1 MTDHNTS
8 TSPSQSNDVV
18 VQPDKPQSSRKHAPK
33 FEIDFTA
40 TSDDNVLD
48 NPFAFAPG
56 HLHKLAVARSA
67 LALQAFGGL
76 SGLAYGLRTDAAS
89 GLSLDEDVLEGLIS
103 PQSVC
108 KESSSSILTPDPKLQ
123 VQHND
128 APRRRSHSE
137 GIHGLAEQLRLERVE
152 NRGYSDRR
160 RVFGENKLPPP
171 RQRTFLQLCWLAM
184 NDKLIFLL
192 MASATVSLALG
203 IYQAVQIQQKGGKQ
217 GSSLEWVE
225 SVTIVAAIILIIL
238 VQALNDYHKNYKFQK
253 LNQKKEERTVTVM
266 RSGKHVTISV
276 FDLLVGDLLRV
287 EAGEVAP
294 VDGVLVD
301 GFGIQADESPMT
313 GESDLVEKTPAAYI
327 HDANRKSGGRDLDPF
342 IFAGTRI
349 VHGVGDFL
357 VVAVGP
363 HSTHGR
369 MQLSLRADVEETPL
383 QQKLGRLAKYLIF
396 IGFGIGIIF
405 FLILFIRWLVQVG
418 RGDLDHLTPQEKGEE
433 FLDIFMLAV
442 NLVVIGVPEGLSL
455 AVAVALAFATTR
467 MLKDNNLVRLLRSCE
482 IMGNATTVCSDKT
495 GTLTTNDM
503 TVVTGVVGESQFSD
517 DAGTPPTES
526 EEIKV
531 QSSARLAESL
541 SKDVKALLKHSIVL
555 NSTAFEGD
563 GAGTGDFVGSSTET
577 ALLKYGRQ
585 HLGLG
590 PVTEERSNANV
601 VELFP
606 FNSTLKW
613 MACMVKLDDGR
624 YRMLAKGA
632 AEVVVGN
639 CSTTIKDPYEG
650 LTTTDMTA
658 AMRDRLA
665 QLTRTYAANQLR
677 VIALAY
683 RDFDTPPMSDKG
695 GRPGKTEAVNFTNL
709 FSEKMTFLGLFAIR
723 DPLRPE
729 VIESVRQCKDAGVF
743 VRMVTGDNFLTA
755 KSIAIES
762 GIYTA
767 GGIAMDG
774 PTFRQLSDE
783 QLDLVIPRLQVLAR
797 SSPEDKQVLVQ
808 HLKRMGETIAVTGDG
823 TNDAPALKAADVGFA
838 MGVSGTE
845 IAKEASSIILLDDN
859 FRSIVRALAWGRMV
873 NDASKKFLQFQLT
886 INITAAVLTI
896 VSTLVAGP
904 DSSIFAVIQLLWLN
918 LIMDIFA
925 SLALSTGDPSRDA
938 LKRRPEPRNASIISI
953 QMWKMILGQTI
964 YQLTVIFVLHYA
976 GHKFFPTSTDYERTQ
991 LQTFVWNTYMLI
1003 CLFNQSNCRRVDN
1016 NLHIYEGILHNP
1028 WFLGVQ
1034 ALTIAGQVTIVLKG
1048 GEAFQVAPITPA
1060 QWGFS
1065 ILFGFLVLP
1074 IGALIRLVPDQIVV
1088 VIAHRLSPLLTP
1100 IRMIRKRKA
1109 EKKKAKAKD
1118 AEKSEEEREPAGEEY
1133 YDEKDEER
1141 RARRMQWRW
1150 VKATLAG
1157 DQEFFE
1163 DFLHLHH
1170 EGEQR
1175 AEAFTRKSRTSRTQ
1189 ALSARAGLVSAGL
1202 AAAGVDVKHHRL
1214 VPRTGILEGPPRPE
1228 ASGTTAE
1235 STPVDIQ
1242 QVIDIVRRNPED
1254 CPSGLQIEV
1263 HSGTS
1268 QEDPVL
1274 PAREVLDS
1282 STPPS
1287 QNPNYMR
1294 FVDGWSW

>member
-1 MTDHNTS
+1 MTDHKTS
-8 TSPSQSNDVV
+8 TSPSQSNDKV
-18 VQPDKPQSSRKHAPK
+18 VQPEPPTSRKHAPK
-33 FEIDFTA
+33 FEIDFTSN
-40 TSDDNVLD
+40 SDDNVPD

-56 HLHKLAVARSA
+56 HLHKLAVARSVA
-67 LALQAFGGL
+67 ALQAFGGL
-76 SGLAYGLRTDAAS
+76 TGLAYGLRTDPLS

-103 PQSVC
+103 AQSAC

-123 VQHND
+123 VQHHD
-128 APRRRSHSE
+128 AQSRRSHGE
-137 GIHGLAEQLRLERVE
+137 GHGIHGLAEQLRLEHAE

-160 RVFGENKLPPP
+160 RVFGENRLPPP
-171 RQRTFLQLCWLAM
+171 RQRSFLQLCWLAM

-203 IYQAVQIQQKGGKQ
+203 IYQAVQIQQKGGEQ

-225 SVTIVAAIILIIL
+225 SVTIVAAIIVIIL

-294 VDGVLVD
+294 VDGILVD

-313 GESDLVEKTPAAYI
+313 GESDLVDKTPAAFI
-327 HDANRKSGGRDLDPF
+327 HETSRKSGKDLDPF
-342 IFAGTRI
+342 IFSGTRV
-349 VHGVGDFL
+349 VHGIGDFL
-357 VVAVGP
+357 VLAVGP
-363 HSTHGR
+363 NSTHGR

-405 FLILFIRWLVQVG
+405 FLILFIRWLVQLG
-418 RGDLDHLTPQEKGEE
+418 RGELDHLSPQEKGEE

-517 DAGTPPTES
+517 DAVTPSAEVEES
-526 EEIKV
+526 KV
-531 QSSARLAESL
+531 QSSAKLAESL
-541 SKDVKALLKHSIVL
+541 SKEVKAILKHSVVL

-577 ALLKYGRQ
+577 ALLKYGRE
-585 HLGLG
+585 HLGMG

-632 AEVVVGN
+632 AEVVLGN
-639 CSTTIKDPYEG
+639 CSTALKDPYEG
-650 LTTTDMTA
+650 LTTTDMTD
-658 AMRDRLA
+658 AMRNRLA
-665 QLTRTYAANQLR
+665 QLTRSYAINQLR

-695 GRPGKTEAVNFTNL
+695 GRSGKTEAVNFANL
-709 FSEKMTFLGLFAIR
+709 FSENMTFIGLFAIR

-729 VIESVRQCKDAGVF
+729 VVESVRQCKDAGVF

-755 KSIAIES
+755 KSIAVES

-774 PTFRQLSDE
+774 PTFRQLTDE

-845 IAKEASSIILLDDN
+845 IAKEASSIILYDPSYD
-859 FRSIVRALAWGRMV
+859 
-873 NDASKKFLQFQLT
+873 
-886 INITAAVLTI
+886 ITA
-896 VSTLVAGP
+896 
-904 DSSIFAVIQLLWLN
+904 
-918 LIMDIFA
+918 
-925 SLALSTGDPSRDA
+925 
-938 LKRRPEPRNASIISI
+938 
-953 QMWKMILGQTI
+953 
-964 YQLTVIFVLHYA
+964 
-976 GHKFFPTSTDYERTQ
+976 
-991 LQTFVWNTYMLI
+991 
-1003 CLFNQSNCRRVDN
+1003 
-1016 NLHIYEGILHNP
+1016 
-1028 WFLGVQ
+1028 
-1034 ALTIAGQVTIVLKG
+1034 
-1048 GEAFQVAPITPA
+1048 
-1060 QWGFS
+1060 
-1065 ILFGFLVLP
+1065 
-1074 IGALIRLVPDQIVV
+1074 
-1088 VIAHRLSPLLTP
+1088 
-1100 IRMIRKRKA
+1100 
-1109 EKKKAKAKD
+1109 
-1118 AEKSEEEREPAGEEY
+1118 
-1133 YDEKDEER
+1133 
-1141 RARRMQWRW
+1141 W
-1150 VKATLAG
+1150 V
-1157 DQEFFE
+1157 
-1163 DFLHLHH
+1163 
-1170 EGEQR
+1170 
-1175 AEAFTRKSRTSRTQ
+1175 
-1189 ALSARAGLVSAGL
+1189 
-1202 AAAGVDVKHHRL
+1202 
-1214 VPRTGILEGPPRPE
+1214 
-1228 ASGTTAE
+1228 
-1235 STPVDIQ
+1235 
-1242 QVIDIVRRNPED
+1242 
-1254 CPSGLQIEV
+1254 
-1263 HSGTS
+1263 
-1268 QEDPVL
+1268 
-1274 PAREVLDS
+1274 
-1282 STPPS
+1282 
-1287 QNPNYMR
+1287 
-1294 FVDGWSW
+1294 

>member
-1 MTDHNTS
+1 MTDHK
-8 TSPSQSNDVV
+8 TSPSGHCG
-18 VQPDKPQSSRKHAPK
+18 QPEPRPSHKHAPK

-40 TSDDNVLD
+40 NNDDKIPD
-48 NPFAFAPG
+48 NPFAFAPD

-67 LALQAFGGL
+67 AALQAFGGL
-76 SGLAYGLRTDAAS
+76 TGLAYGLRTDAAA

-103 PQSVC
+103 PQSIC

-123 VQHND
+123 VQHDD
-128 APRRRSHSE
+128 APRRRSHGE
-137 GIHGLAEQLRLERVE
+137 GIHGLAEQLRLERVG

-160 RVFGENKLPPP
+160 RVFGANKLPPP

-203 IYQAVQIQQKGGKQ
+203 VYQAVQIQQQGGKQ

-253 LNQKKEERTVTVM
+253 LNQKKEERKVTVT

-313 GESDLVEKTPAAYI
+313 GESDLVDKTPAVYVE
-327 HDANRKSGGRDLDPF
+327 DASRKVGGSDFDPF
-342 IFAGTRI
+342 IFGGTKI
-349 VHGVGDFL
+349 THGVGDFL
-357 VVAVGP
+357 VLAVGP
-363 HSTHGR
+363 HSTYGR

-405 FLILFIRWLVQVG
+405 FLILFIRWLVHLG
-418 RGDLDHLTPQEKGEE
+418 RGDLDHLTPQEKGEQ

-467 MLKDNNLVRLLRSCE
+467 MLRDNNLVRLLRSCE

-503 TVVTGVVGESQFSD
+503 TVVTGVVGESRFSD
-517 DAGTPPTES
+517 EAGTLSTEF
-526 EEIKV
+526 EEAKV
-531 QSSARLAESL
+531 QTSAKLAEGL
-541 SKDVKALLKHSIVL
+541 SKEAKALLKHSIVL

-585 HLGLG
+585 HLGMG
-590 PVTEERSNANV
+590 PVAEERSNASV

-613 MACMVKLDDGR
+613 MACMLRLDDGR

-632 AEVVVGN
+632 AEVVLAN
-639 CSTTIKDPYEG
+639 CSTAVEDPHAG
-650 LTTTDMTA
+650 LTTTEMTV
-658 AMRDRLA
+658 AMRARLS

-755 KSIAIES
+755 KSIAIEG

-838 MGVSGTE
+838 MGISGTE

-896 VSTLVAGP
+896 VSTLAAGP

-976 GHKFFPTSTDYERTQ
+976 GHRFFPTSTEYERNQ

-1074 IGALIRLVPDQIVV
+1074 IGALIRLVPDQVVV
-1088 VIAHRLSPLLTP
+1088 VIAHKLSPILTP

-1109 EKKKAKAKD
+1109 EKKKTKAKD
-1118 AEKSEEEREPAGEEY
+1118 AEKIEEQRENDAY
-1133 YDEKDEER
+1133 YDERDEER

-1157 DQEFFE
+1157 DQQFLE

-1170 EGEQR
+1170 ESEQR
-1175 AEAFTRKSRTSRTQ
+1175 TKTFARKSRTSRTQ
-1189 ALSARAGLVSAGL
+1189 TLSARVGLVSAGL
-1202 AAAGVDVKHHRL
+1202 AAAGVDMKHHRL
-1214 VPRTGILEGPPRPE
+1214 TPRTGDLEAPPRPGSSSE
-1228 ASGTTAE
+1228 AACAE
-1235 STPVDIQ
+1235 NTPVDIH
-1242 QVIDIVRRNPED
+1242 QVIDAVRRNPDD

-1268 QEDPVL
+1268 EEDPVL

-1282 STPPS
+1282 SAPPS

-1294 FVDGWSW
+1294 FVDGWS